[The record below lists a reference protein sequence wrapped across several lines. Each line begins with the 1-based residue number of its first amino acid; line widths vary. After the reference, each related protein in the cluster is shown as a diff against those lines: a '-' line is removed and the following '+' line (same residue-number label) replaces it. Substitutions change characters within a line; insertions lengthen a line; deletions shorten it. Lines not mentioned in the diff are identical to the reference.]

1 MTAKQF
7 IGSTPDSTYMA
18 ITEVMRLTAD
28 AQDQG
33 DFDALLVI
41 GLSGTNETAVLGGN
55 LDSEKITRIQALL
68 DELKWRAAE
77 KGDGDTVLRV
87 FR

>member
-18 ITEVMRLTAD
+18 ITEVMGIVAD
-28 AQDQG
+28 AQEQA

-41 GLSGTNETAVLGGN
+41 SLSGPIESAVLGGN
-55 LDSEKITRIQALL
+55 LTSEKITRIQALL

-77 KGDGDTVLRV
+77 KGDGDHVLRV